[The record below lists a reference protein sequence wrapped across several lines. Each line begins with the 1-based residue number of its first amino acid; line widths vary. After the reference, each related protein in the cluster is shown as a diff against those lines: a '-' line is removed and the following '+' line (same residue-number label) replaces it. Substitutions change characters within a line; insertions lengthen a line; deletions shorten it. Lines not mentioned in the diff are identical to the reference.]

1 MYTIDKEQEK
11 KEILLR
17 YRRLLKAWKPA
28 DGVKNTKTIRKA
40 FNFAVNAHKDMRR
53 KTGEPYIYHPLE
65 VARIAAAEI
74 GLGETS
80 IICALLHDVVEDTDF
95 SLDEI
100 KRQFGDKATKII
112 DGLTKIGE
120 IFDAT
125 IPSIQAENFRKMLLT
140 LSDDVRVILIKL
152 ADRLHNMRTLDAMP
166 KEKQLKIASET
177 IYLFSPLAH
186 RLGLFAIKSEL
197 EDLALK
203 YTEPEIY
210 LTISDKIKDSEK
222 KRKSFIVKFNT
233 PSKKSLNEQ
242 HFSFEI
248 EGRLKSIYSIWK
260 KMKQKEITFEE
271 VFDLFAI
278 RIIIDSNFEAE
289 KVDCWRVYSIVTD
302 FYSPKQNRLRDWIS
316 TPKANGYEALHST
329 VMSHTGKW
337 VEVQIRTKRMDE
349 IAERGYAAHW
359 KYKNKSS
366 AESALDHWLN
376 RLNEMLKVPESDA
389 LDFLDDFKLHLFSD
403 EIFVFTPK
411 GDIKTLPVGST
422 ALDFAYNIHT
432 EVGNQCIGAKV
443 NHKLVAL
450 SYKLTNG
457 DQVEIITSKK
467 QIPRKDWLNFVITAK
482 SKSRIKEAI
491 KTERRKYAGK
501 GKEMLMGLLNQ
512 IGVEFNK
519 SNQIRLQ
526 KYYNI
531 RGVNEL
537 YYLVVTGSFTIKEL
551 KVCFQEGERGGIL
564 GLLTRP
570 FSKSKPGEPKTLDET
585 IAEKI
590 SKNPES
596 LILESDVSKIKHVI
610 SACCNPIPGDD
621 VFGFMISKNQI
632 EIHRTN
638 CEIAIQLMS
647 KYGNRIVK
655 AKWKNKESIAFLAG
669 IKITSIDEKGLVND
683 ITKTITEKLDLNI
696 RSFHLESHD
705 GMSNGIVMLY
715 VYDTKSLHDLINHLK
730 KLKPVKKV
738 IRVDRMD
745 EKIL

>member
-1 MYTIDKEQEK
+1 
-11 KEILLR
+11 
-17 YRRLLKAWKPA
+17 
-28 DGVKNTKTIRKA
+28 A
-40 FNFAVNAHKDMRR
+40 FNFAVEAHKDMRR

-80 IICALLHDVVEDTDF
+80 IICALLHDVVEDTDH

-100 KRQFGDKATKII
+100 KRLFGDKVSRII

-120 IFDAT
+120 IFDTT
-125 IPSIQAENFRKMLLT
+125 IPSIQAENFRKMFLT

-210 LTISDKIKDSEK
+210 LSISDKIKDSEK
-222 KRKSFIVKFNT
+222 KRKSFIVKFNS
-233 PSKKSLNEQ
+233 PIKKALNEQ

-278 RIIIDSNFEAE
+278 RIIIDSNFETE

-302 FYSPKQNRLRDWIS
+302 YYSPKQNRLRDWIS
-316 TPKANGYEALHST
+316 TPKTNGYEALHST
-329 VMSHTGKW
+329 VMGHDGKW

-376 RLNEMLKVPESDA
+376 RLTEMLKIPESDA

-411 GDIKTLPVGST
+411 GDIRTLPVGST

-432 EVGNQCIGAKV
+432 EIGNQCIGAKV

-450 SYKLTNG
+450 SYKLKNG

-467 QIPRKDWLNFVITAK
+467 QIPREDWLNFVITAK
-482 SKSRIKEAI
+482 SKSRINEAV
-491 KTERRKYAGK
+491 KTERREYAGK
-501 GKEMLMGLLNQ
+501 GKEMLIGLLNQ
-512 IGVEFNK
+512 IGVEFSK

-531 RGVNEL
+531 RGINEL
-537 YYLVVTGSFTIKEL
+537 YYLVATGSFTMKEL
-551 KVCFQEGERGGIL
+551 KSCFNESERWGIL

-570 FSKSKPGEPKTLDET
+570 FSRSKPGEPKTLDET

-596 LILESDVSKIKHVI
+596 LILESDISKIKHVI
-610 SACCNPIPGDD
+610 SDCCNPIPGDD
-621 VFGFMISKNQI
+621 VFGFMVSKNQI
-632 EIHRTN
+632 KIHRTN
-638 CEIAIQLMS
+638 CDIAIQLMS

-683 ITKTITEKLDLNI
+683 ITKTITEKLNLNI

-715 VYDTKSLHDLINHLK
+715 VYDTKSLQDLIKHLK